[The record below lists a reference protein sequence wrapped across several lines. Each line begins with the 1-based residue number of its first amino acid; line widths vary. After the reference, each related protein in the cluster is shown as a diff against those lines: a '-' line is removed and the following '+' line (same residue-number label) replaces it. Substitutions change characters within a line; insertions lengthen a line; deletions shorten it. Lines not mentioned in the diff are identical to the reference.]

1 MADHHILIVP
11 ADLDES
17 MEVEHPASCPQH
29 GHDEPVRHTD
39 GSFVCGV
46 LAEEWESGL
55 ETWFK
60 RPGQDSDLFFTGTI
74 EVTPGRHPIE
84 FYMRRI
90 NLPPHIGT
98 AEWDAGLALV
108 EGDAQ

>member
-1 MADHHILIVP
+1 MAEHHILIVP

-29 GHDEPVRHTD
+29 GKDEPVRHAD
-39 GSFVCGV
+39 GSFACGV

-60 RPGQDSDLFFTGTI
+60 RPGQDSDLFFAGAV
-74 EVTPGRHPIE
+74 EVAPGRHPVE
-84 FYMRRI
+84 FYLRRI
-90 NLPPHIGT
+90 DLAPHIGT
-98 AEWDAGLALV
+98 VEWDAGLALV
-108 EGDAQ
+108 EDGVS